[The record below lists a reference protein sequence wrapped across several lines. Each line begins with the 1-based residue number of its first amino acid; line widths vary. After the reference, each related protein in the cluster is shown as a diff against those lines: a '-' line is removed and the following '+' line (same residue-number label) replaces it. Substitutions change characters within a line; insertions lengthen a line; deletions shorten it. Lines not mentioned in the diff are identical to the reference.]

1 MLSTPTS
8 MHNASRPYEGGVAA
22 ARPVADPMQRPQW
35 RPVAYYVALAF
46 GLAWLIEGIAL
57 ARGVTFAPLT
67 VRGTMVLA
75 SAMFTPAIAAFI
87 VRLSTKEGFASA
99 GLRVGPRKLYL
110 AVWSALPALVV
121 LIYGITLAIG
131 LGTFDPSLSKLM
143 ELMRAN
149 SNGRPLPHLP
159 PVRILG
165 SLIYLQSLTLGV
177 LIATVATFGEEF
189 GWTGYLLI
197 KLLPLGRWRAAVIYG
212 AIWGLWHAPVIVAG
226 YNYPGHPRTGAL
238 MMCLLTIT
246 FALSQTAL
254 RIRSGSVLLTSFAH
268 ACLNTQGLGVLPLL
282 VVGVSPVL
290 GGITGLVGI
299 AVFGLVGAWLLYRTP
314 EASYP
319 TSTGDRRL

>member
-1 MLSTPTS
+1 MPSTPTS
-8 MHNASRPYEGGVAA
+8 IHRVSTSYQGGVAA
-22 ARPVADPMQRPQW
+22 PHRAADPTPRVYW

-46 GLAWLIEGIAL
+46 GLAWLIEGVAL
-57 ARGVTFAPLT
+57 ARGITFAPLT
-67 VRGTMVLA
+67 ARGVLVLA
-75 SAMFTPAIAAFI
+75 SAMFTPAIAALV
-87 VRLSTKEGFASA
+87 VRLTTNEGFASA
-99 GLRVGPRKLYL
+99 GLRIGPRKLYL
-110 AVWSALPALVV
+110 AVWCAVPALAV
-121 LIYGITLAIG
+121 LIYGITIALG

-143 ELMRAN
+143 ELMRAY

-159 PVRILG
+159 PLRILA
-165 SLIYLQSLTLGV
+165 SLMYLQSVTLGL
-177 LIATVATFGEEF
+177 LITTVATFGEEF

-226 YNYPGHPRTGAL
+226 YNYPGHPYTGPM
-238 MMCLLTIT
+238 MMCLLTVT

-254 RIRSGSVLLTSFAH
+254 RLRARSVVLTSFAH

-299 AVFGLVGAWLLYRTP
+299 AVFGAAGVWLLSRTP
-314 EASYP
+314 EANC
-319 TSTGDRRL
+319 